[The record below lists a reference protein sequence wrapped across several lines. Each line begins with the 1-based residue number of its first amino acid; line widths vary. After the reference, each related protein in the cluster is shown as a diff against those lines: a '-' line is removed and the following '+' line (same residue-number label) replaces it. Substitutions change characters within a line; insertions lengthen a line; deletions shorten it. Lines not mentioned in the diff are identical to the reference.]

1 MLWIMLLAP
10 LVGAFLNGFVLRR
23 APKFV
28 SHLVAVGSMAV
39 AFAAA
44 VSVYLEMMRSGGE
57 PQVYFALN
65 WLDAGAFHA
74 PFQYIVDRLSGLMML
89 VVTGIGTLIHIYAGG
104 YMHEEEKT
112 YRFFAY
118 LNLFVFMMLQL
129 VMGDNLMVMF
139 VGWEGVGL
147 CSYLLIGY
155 WFHDD
160 KNAAA
165 GMKAFLVNRIGD
177 IGFLLGIFI
186 TYKHFGT
193 VSFSELREI
202 IGAGS
207 LDAVKVG
214 AIGWITLCLF
224 IGATGKSAQLPL
236 YVWLP
241 DAMAG
246 PTPVSALIHAA
257 TMVTAGIYMMT
268 RLNFMFYLAPMTMQV
283 VAVIGGLTAFFAA
296 TIALVQSD
304 IKKVLAYSTVSQ
316 LGYMVM
322 ACGVGAFEAGV
333 FHLFTHACFKALMF
347 LGAGSVIVAM
357 HHEQDMFKMGG
368 LRKYMPI
375 THLVFLVGVLAIIGM
390 PPFAGFFSKDEILWK
405 AFIGGGPLLWGL
417 GAVTAG
423 CTSFYMVRLLCLTF
437 YGDHRGG
444 HHDSH
449 ATSHNHS
456 QSHSQDNRHDHD
468 AHKTDH
474 SPGHHKPHETGVDMW
489 GPLVVLALLSAGV
502 GFLGVPHVLGGHNLF
517 EEYLKPVMLIPESAQ
532 EHWEFLDAT
541 YSHNLELGL
550 MAASVLIMLI
560 ASGTAIALY
569 GRGPASILTKWKT
582 SFAGTYSALA
592 NKYYVDEFYFAKIVQ
607 PVRDMA
613 EFLWAFIDVKVID
626 GAVNGAAELCSFMAG
641 SISFKMTGSVHRHA
655 MVLVVGLVCLLSVLV
670 FN

>member
-1 MLWIMLLAP
+1 MLWLMLLAP
-10 LVGAFLNGFVLRR
+10 LCGALVNGLFLRN
-23 APKFV
+23 APKIV
-28 SHLVAVGSMAV
+28 SHMVAVGAMLIS
-39 AFAAA
+39 FAAA
-44 VSVYLEMMRSGGE
+44 MSVYLVMMRDGGQ
-57 PQVYFALN
+57 PQTYLAFN
-65 WLDAGAFHA
+65 WLDAGGFHA
-74 PFQYIVDRLSGLMML
+74 PFKYIVDRLSGLMML

-104 YMHEEEKT
+104 YMHEEPST
-112 YRFFAY
+112 SRFFTY

-155 WFHDD
+155 WFQED

-177 IGFLLGIFI
+177 IGFLFGIFL
-186 TYKHFGT
+186 TYRHFGT
-193 VSFSELREI
+193 VSFTELRQL
-202 IGAGS
+202 IGETP
-207 LDAVKVG
+207 LEAVKIG
-214 AIGWITLCLF
+214 AIGWITFCLF

-268 RLNFMFYLAPMTMQV
+268 RLNFMFYLAPTTMH
-283 VAVIGGLTAFFAA
+283 VIAIVGGLTAFFAA
-296 TIALVQSD
+296 TIAIVQSD

-322 ACGVGAFEAGV
+322 ACGVGAFDAGV

-375 THLVFLVGVLAIIGM
+375 THLVFLIGVLAIIGM

-405 AFIGGGPLLWGL
+405 AFIGGGPALWLL

-437 YGDHRGG
+437 YGPHRGG
-444 HHDSH
+444 DPHHTNAEHAHGSH
-449 ATSHNHS
+449 A
-456 QSHSQDNRHDHD
+456 
-468 AHKTDH
+468 
-474 SPGHHKPHETGVDMW
+474 PHETGIDMW
-489 GPLVVLALLSAGV
+489 GPLVVLAILSSGV
-502 GFLGVPHVLGGHNLF
+502 GFLGVPHVLGGHNMF
-517 EEYLKPVMLIPESAQ
+517 GQYLKPVMMIPAAAR
-532 EHWEFLDAT
+532 EHWEFLEAS
-541 YSHNLELGL
+541 YAHSLELGL
-550 MAASVLIMLI
+550 MAASVAMMVI
-560 ASGTAIALY
+560 ASTAAVILY
-569 GRGPASILTKWKT
+569 GKGPKPVLGVWRKSWSRVYETL
-582 SFAGTYSALA
+582 S
-592 NKYYVDEFYFAKIVQ
+592 NKYWVDEFYSAKFVQ
-607 PVRDMA
+607 PMRDMA
-613 EFLWAFIDVKVID
+613 EFLWAFVDVKIVD
-626 GAVNGAAELCSFMAG
+626 GAVNGVAEFSRFIAG
-641 SISFKMTGSVHRHA
+641 SVSFKMTGSLHRHA

>member
-1 MLWIMLLAP
+1 MMLWIMLLAP
-10 LVGAFLNGFVLRR
+10 LVGAALNGLVLRK
-23 APKFV
+23 ASKTV
-28 SHLVAVGSMAV
+28 SHLVAVGAMAV
-39 AFAAA
+39 SFAAA
-44 VSVYLEMMRSGGE
+44 LSMYLGMMKQGGE
-57 PQVYFALN
+57 PTTYLAFD
-65 WLDAGAFHA
+65 WLDAGGFHA
-74 PFQYIVDRLSGLMML
+74 PFKYIVDRLSGLMML

-104 YMHEEEKT
+104 YMHEEKST
-112 YRFFAY
+112 ARFFSY

-177 IGFLLGIFI
+177 IGFLLGIFL

-202 IGAGS
+202 IGENT
-207 LDAVKVG
+207 LDAIHLG

-268 RLNFMFYLAPMTMQV
+268 RLNFMFYLAPTTMHV
-283 VAVIGGLTAFFAA
+283 VAVVGGLTALMAA
-296 TIALVQSD
+296 TIAIVQSD

-322 ACGVGAFEAGV
+322 ACGVGAFDAGV

-375 THLVFLVGVLAIIGM
+375 THIVFLIGVLAIIGM

-405 AFIGGGPLLWGL
+405 AFIGGGPLLWGV
-417 GAVTAG
+417 GAITAG

-437 YGDHRGG
+437 YGEHRGG
-444 HHDSH
+444 GHSSHGHDDHHGHNNHKADGHADSH
-449 ATSHNHS
+449 SH
-456 QSHSQDNRHDHD
+456 
-468 AHKTDH
+468 T
-474 SPGHHKPHETGVDMW
+474 PHETGVDMW
-489 GPLVVLALLSAGV
+489 GPLVILALMSAGV
-502 GFLGVPHVLGGHNLF
+502 GFLGVPHVLGGHNIF
-517 EEYLKPVMLIPESAQ
+517 AEYLKPIMLIPEAAE
-532 EHWEFLDAT
+532 EHWAFLEAS
-541 YSHNLELGL
+541 YSHSLEIGL
-550 MAASVLIMLI
+550 MAASVVIMLI
-560 ASGTAIALY
+560 ASGTAIVLY
-569 GRGPASILTKWKT
+569 GKGPKPVLDTWKKSMHGVYNT
-582 SFAGTYSALA
+582 LS
-592 NKYYVDEFYFAKIVQ
+592 NKYFVDEFYFAKIVQ

-613 EFLWAFIDVKVID
+613 EFLWAFVDVKIID
-626 GAVNGAAELCSFMAG
+626 GAVNGAGEFCRFIAG
-641 SISFKMTGSVHRHA
+641 TVSFKMTGSIHRHA
-655 MVLVVGLVCLLSVLV
+655 MVLVLGLVCLLSALV
-670 FN
+670 VN

>member
-1 MLWIMLLAP
+1 MLWLMLLAP
-10 LVGAFLNGFVLRR
+10 LCGAFLNGLVLRK
-23 APKFV
+23 APKLV
-28 SHLVAVGSMAV
+28 SHVVAVAAMAV
-39 AFAAA
+39 SFAAA
-44 VSVYLEMMRSGGE
+44 LTVYLGMMKSGGA
-57 PQVYFALN
+57 PQTYLAFD
-65 WLDAGAFHA
+65 WLDAGNFHA
-74 PFQYIVDRLSGLMML
+74 PFKYIVDRLSGLMML

-104 YMHEEEKT
+104 YMHEEKST
-112 YRFFAY
+112 YRFFTY

-177 IGFLLGIFI
+177 IGFLLGIFL
-186 TYKHFGT
+186 TYRHFGT
-193 VSFSELREI
+193 VSFTELRAL
-202 IGAGS
+202 IGEGT
-207 LDAVKVG
+207 LDAVKMG

-224 IGATGKSAQLPL
+224 VGATGKSAQLPL

-268 RLNFMFYLAPMTMQV
+268 RLNFMFYLAPMTMQIIAV
-283 VAVIGGLTAFFAA
+283 VGGLTAFFAA
-296 TIALVQSD
+296 TIAIVQSD

-375 THLVFLVGVLAIIGM
+375 THIVFLIGVLAIIGM

-405 AFIGGGPLLWGL
+405 AFIGGGPLLWTV
-417 GAVTAG
+417 GAITAG

-437 YGDHRGG
+437 YGEHRGG
-444 HHDSH
+444 HHDDHHDDHHHKDH
-449 ATSHNHS
+449 AHNK
-456 QSHSQDNRHDHD
+456 D
-468 AHKTDH
+468 AHQGH
-474 SPGHHKPHETGVDMW
+474 GHHTPHETGVDMW
-489 GPLVVLALLSAGV
+489 GPLVVLAIMSAGV
-502 GFLGVPHVLGGHNLF
+502 GFLGIPHVLGGHNLF
-517 EEYLKPVMLIPESAQ
+517 EAYLKPVILIPEAAK
-532 EHWEFLDAT
+532 EHWEFLHAS
-541 YSHNLELGL
+541 YSHSLEIAL
-550 MAASVLIMLI
+550 MAGSVVIMLI
-560 ASGTAIALY
+560 ASTTAVVLY
-569 GRGPASILTKWKT
+569 GKGPKPVLATWK
-582 SFAGTYSALA
+582 SKCARAFDVLS

-613 EFLWAFIDVKVID
+613 DFLWAFVDVKIVD
-626 GAVNGAAELCSFMAG
+626 GAVNGAAEFSRFIAG
-641 SISFKMTGSVHRHA
+641 TISFKMSGSVHRHA
-655 MVLVVGLVCLLSVLV
+655 MVLVIGLVCLLSALV

>member
-1 MLWIMLLAP
+1 MLLAP
-10 LVGAFLNGFVLRR
+10 LCGAFVNGLLLRK
-23 APKFV
+23 APKIV
-28 SHLVAVGSMAV
+28 SHVVAVAAMAV
-39 AFAAA
+39 SFVAALTM
-44 VSVYLEMMRSGGE
+44 YLGMMKSGGE
-57 PQVYFALN
+57 PQTYLAFD
-65 WLDAGAFHA
+65 WLDAGNFHA
-74 PFQYIVDRLSGLMML
+74 PFKYIVDRLSGLMML

-104 YMHEEEKT
+104 YMHEEKST
-112 YRFFAY
+112 YRFFTY

-177 IGFLLGIFI
+177 IGFLLGIFL

-193 VSFSELREI
+193 VSFTELRAL
-202 IGAGS
+202 IGEGT
-207 LDAVKVG
+207 LDAVKLG

-224 IGATGKSAQLPL
+224 VGATGKSAQLPL

-268 RLNFMFYLAPMTMQV
+268 RLNFMFYLAPHTMQIIAV
-283 VAVIGGLTAFFAA
+283 VGALTAFFAA
-296 TIALVQSD
+296 TIAVVQSD

-322 ACGVGAFEAGV
+322 ACGVGAFDAGV

-375 THLVFLVGVLAIIGM
+375 THIVFLIGVLAIIGM

-405 AFIGGGPLLWGL
+405 AYIGGGPLLWGI
-417 GAVTAG
+417 GAITAG

-437 YGDHRGG
+437 YGEHRGG
-444 HHDSH
+444 HHDEH
-449 ATSHNHS
+449 HGAHGNHKA
-456 QSHSQDNRHDHD
+456 DH
-468 AHKTDH
+468 
-474 SPGHHKPHETGVDMW
+474 HHHTPHETGVDMW
-489 GPLVVLALLSAGV
+489 GPLVVLAIMSAGV
-502 GFLGVPHVLGGHNLF
+502 GFLGVPHILGGHNIF
-517 EEYLKPVMLIPESAQ
+517 AEYLSPVLLIPENAK
-532 EHWEFLDAT
+532 EHWEFLEAS
-541 YSHNLELGL
+541 YPHSLEFGL
-550 MAASVLIMLI
+550 MGASVAMMLI
-560 ASGTAIALY
+560 ASTTAVVLY
-569 GRGPASILTKWKT
+569 GKGPKPVLAQWKT
-582 SFAGTYSALA
+582 KCSKTFDVLS
-592 NKYYVDEFYFAKIVQ
+592 NKYYIDEFYFAKIVQ

-613 EFLWAFIDVKVID
+613 EFLWAFVDVKVVD
-626 GAVNGAAELCSFMAG
+626 GAVNGVAELSRFIAG
-641 SISFKMTGSVHRHA
+641 TLSFKMSGSVHRHA
-655 MVLVVGLVCLLSVLV
+655 MVMAIGLVCLLTALV

>member
-1 MLWIMLLAP
+1 MTALWIMLLAP
-10 LVGAFLNGFVLRR
+10 LVGAALNGLLLRKS
-23 APKFV
+23 PKIV
-28 SHLVAVGSMAV
+28 SHLVAVGAMTVS
-39 AFAAA
+39 FAAA
-44 VSVYLEMMRSGGE
+44 VSVFLNMLKNGGE
-57 PQVYFALN
+57 PQTYLAFE
-65 WLDAGAFHA
+65 WLDAGGFHA
-74 PFQYIVDRLSGLMML
+74 PFKYIVDRLSGLMML

-104 YMHEEEKT
+104 YMHEESTT
-112 YRFFAY
+112 YRFFTY

-160 KNAAA
+160 NNAAA

-177 IGFLLGIFI
+177 IGFLFGIFL
-186 TYKHFGT
+186 TYRHFGT
-193 VSFSELREI
+193 VSFSELREM
-202 IGAGS
+202 IGAGA
-207 LDAVKVG
+207 LDAVKLG

-224 IGATGKSAQLPL
+224 VGATGKSAQLPL

-268 RLNFMFYLAPMTMQV
+268 RLNFMFYLAPMTMQIIAIV
-283 VAVIGGLTAFFAA
+283 GAMTALFAA

-316 LGYMVM
+316 LGYMVL

-368 LRKYMPI
+368 LRKYMPV
-375 THLVFLVGVLAIIGM
+375 THAVFLVGVLAIIGM

-405 AFIGGGPLLWGL
+405 AYIGGGPVIWGL
-417 GAVTAG
+417 GAVAAG

-437 YGDHRGG
+437 YGEHRGG
-444 HHDSH
+444 GHGDH
-449 ATSHNHS
+449 
-456 QSHSQDNRHDHD
+456 HD
-468 AHKTDH
+468 AHAVHAKKEHHDH
-474 SPGHHKPHETGVDMW
+474 SSHHEPHETGPDMW
-489 GPLVVLALLSAGV
+489 GPLVILAIMSAGV
-502 GFLGVPHVLGGHNLF
+502 GFLGVPHVLGGHNIF
-517 EEYLKPVMLIPESAQ
+517 EEYLKPVIMIPEAAK
-532 EHWEFLDAT
+532 EHWEFLEAS
-541 YSHNLELGL
+541 YSHSLEIGL
-550 MAASVLIMLI
+550 MVASVVIMI
-560 ASGTAIALY
+560 MASGTAIVLY
-569 GRGPASILTKWKT
+569 GRGPAAVLGKWKASLPRVYDT
-582 SFAGTYSALA
+582 LS
-592 NKYYVDEFYFAKIVQ
+592 NKYYVDEFYFANIVQ
-607 PVRDMA
+607 PVRDTA
-613 EFLWAFIDVKVID
+613 EFLWSFVDVKIVD
-626 GAVNGAAELCSFMAG
+626 GAVNGVGEMCKFIAG
-641 SISFKMTGSVHRHA
+641 SVSFKMTGSVHRHA

-670 FN
+670 IN

>member
-1 MLWIMLLAP
+1 MMLWIMLLAP
-10 LVGAFLNGFVLRR
+10 LFGAALNGLVLRK
-23 APKFV
+23 APKIV
-28 SHLVAVGSMAV
+28 SHLVAVAAMAIS
-39 AFAAA
+39 FAAA
-44 VSVYLEMMRSGGE
+44 LMTFLDMMKTGGE
-57 PQVYFALN
+57 AKTYLAFD
-65 WLDAGAFHA
+65 WLDAGGFHA
-74 PFQYIVDRLSGLMML
+74 PFKYIVDRLSGLMML

-104 YMHEEEKT
+104 YMHEEKST
-112 YRFFAY
+112 ARFFSY

-177 IGFLLGIFI
+177 IGFLLGIFL

-193 VSFSELREI
+193 VSFSELKEM
-202 IGAGS
+202 IGGNT
-207 LDAVKVG
+207 LDAVHMG
-214 AIGWITLCLF
+214 AIGWITICLF

-268 RLNFMFYLAPMTMQV
+268 RLNFMFYLAPLTMQIIAIV
-283 VAVIGGLTAFFAA
+283 GGLTALMAA
-296 TIALVQSD
+296 TIAIVQSD

-322 ACGVGAFEAGV
+322 ACGVGAFDAGV

-368 LRKYMPI
+368 LRKYMPV

-405 AFIGGGPLLWGL
+405 SYIGGGPALWGI
-417 GAVTAG
+417 GAITAG

-437 YGDHRGG
+437 YGEHRGG
-444 HHDSH
+444 GHAEHGHDDHHGHADHKSH
-449 ATSHNHS
+449 
-456 QSHSQDNRHDHD
+456 
-468 AHKTDH
+468 
-474 SPGHHKPHETGVDMW
+474 GHGDGHGHTPHETGVDMW
-489 GPLVVLALLSAGV
+489 GPLVILAIMSAGV
-502 GFLGVPHVLGGHNLF
+502 GFLGVPHVLGGHNIF
-517 EEYLKPVMLIPESAQ
+517 AEYLKPVMLIPEAAE
-532 EHWEFLDAT
+532 EHWAFLEGT
-541 YSHNLELGL
+541 YSHSLEIGL
-550 MAASVLIMLI
+550 MAASVVVMLI
-560 ASGTAIALY
+560 ASGTAVVLY
-569 GRGPASILTKWKT
+569 GRGPKPVLDSWKKSMSGVYNT
-582 SFAGTYSALA
+582 LW
-592 NKYYVDEFYFAKIVQ
+592 NKYFVDEFYFAKIVQ
-607 PVRDMA
+607 PVRDIA
-613 EFLWAFIDVKVID
+613 EFLWAFVDVKIID
-626 GAVNGAAELCSFMAG
+626 GAVNGAAEFCRFIAG
-641 SISFKMTGSVHRHA
+641 AVSFKMTGSIHRHA
-655 MVLVVGLVCLLSVLV
+655 MVLVLGLVCLLSALV
-670 FN
+670 VN

>member
-10 LVGAFLNGFVLRR
+10 LVGAALNGLLLR
-23 APKFV
+23 KMSKGV
-28 SHLVAVGSMAV
+28 SHLVGVLAMATS
-39 AFAAA
+39 FAAA
-44 VSVYLEMMRSGGE
+44 VSLFLNFMHAGGQ
-57 PQVYFALN
+57 PQTFLAFDWLN
-65 WLDAGAFHA
+65 AGGFHA
-74 PFQYIVDRLSGLMML
+74 PFKYMVDRLSGMMML

-112 YRFFAY
+112 YRFFTY

-155 WFHDD
+155 WFSDD

-177 IGFLLGIFI
+177 IGFLLAIFL

-193 VSFSELREI
+193 VSFSELKEL
-202 IGAGS
+202 IGTGT
-207 LDAVKVG
+207 LDAVKLG

-224 IGATGKSAQLPL
+224 VGATGKSAQLPL

-257 TMVTAGIYMMT
+257 TMVTAGIFMMT
-268 RLNFMFYLAPMTMQV
+268 RLNFMFYLAPHTMTV
-283 VAVIGGLTAFFAA
+283 IAVIGGLTAFFAA
-296 TIALVQSD
+296 TIAFVQSD

-322 ACGVGAFEAGV
+322 ACGVGAFDAGV

-375 THLVFLVGVLAIIGM
+375 THVVFLIGVLAIIGM

-405 AFIGGGPLLWGL
+405 AFIGGGPWLWGL

-437 YGDHRGG
+437 YGPHRGG
-444 HHDSH
+444 G
-449 ATSHNHS
+449 
-456 QSHSQDNRHDHD
+456 HDHHHGHAKD
-468 AHKTDH
+468 DH
-474 SPGHHKPHETGVDMW
+474 HHEPHETGPVMW
-489 GPLVVLALLSAGV
+489 APLVILALMSAGV
-502 GFLGVPHVLGGHNLF
+502 GFLGVPHVLGGHNIF
-517 EEYLKPVMLIPESAQ
+517 AHYLEPVMLIPAQ
-532 EHWEFLDAT
+532 AKDHWAFLTAE
-541 YSHNLELGL
+541 YSHTLEMGL
-550 MAASVLIMLI
+550 MAASVVMMIV
-560 ASGTAIALY
+560 ASSAAVALY
-569 GRGPASILTKWKT
+569 ARGPAASLAKWKA
-582 SFAGTYSALA
+582 SFSGVYNTLW
-592 NKYYVDEFYFAKIVQ
+592 NKYFVDEFYFAAVVK
-607 PVRDMA
+607 PVREMS
-613 EFLWAFIDVKVID
+613 EFLWAFVDVKIID
-626 GAVNGAAELCSFMAG
+626 GVVNGTAELCQFMAG
-641 SISFKMTGSVHRHA
+641 AMSFKMSGSMHRHA

>member
-1 MLWIMLLAP
+1 MLLWIMLLAP
-10 LVGAFLNGFVLRR
+10 LVGAIINGLFLRR
-23 APKFV
+23 ASKNV
-28 SHLVAVGSMAV
+28 SHLVGVLAMATAFASAVGLFMQ
-39 AFAAA
+39 F
-44 VSVYLEMMRSGGE
+44 MNQGGE
-57 PQVYFALN
+57 PQTFLAMD
-65 WLDAGAFHA
+65 WLKAGGFEA
-74 PFQYIVDRLSGLMML
+74 PFKYMVDRLSGMMML

-104 YMHEEEKT
+104 YMHEEPKT
-112 YRFFAY
+112 YRFFTY

-155 WFHDD
+155 WFSDD

-177 IGFLLGIFI
+177 IGFLFGIFL

-193 VSFSELREI
+193 VSFSELREL
-202 IGAGS
+202 IGGS
-207 LDAVKVG
+207 PLDAVKLG
-214 AIGWITLCLF
+214 AIGWITLCF
-224 IGATGKSAQLPL
+224 FVGATGKSAQLPL
-236 YVWLP
+236 YIWLP

-257 TMVTAGIYMMT
+257 TMVTAGIFMMT
-268 RLNFMFYLAPMTMQV
+268 RLNFMFYLAPSTMS
-283 VAVIGGLTAFFAA
+283 VIATVGGLTAFFAA
-296 TIALVQSD
+296 TIAIVQSD

-322 ACGVGAFEAGV
+322 ACGVGAFDAGA
-333 FHLFTHACFKALMF
+333 FHLLTHACFKALMF

-375 THLVFLVGVLAIIGM
+375 THFVFLIGVLAIIGM

-405 AFIGGGPLLWGL
+405 TFIGGGPVLWAL

-437 YGDHRGG
+437 YGAHRGADHGG
-444 HHDSH
+444 HHG
-449 ATSHNHS
+449 
-456 QSHSQDNRHDHD
+456 HDHHD
-468 AHKTDH
+468 AHAH
-474 SPGHHKPHETGVDMW
+474 AGHGDHKPHETGPVMW
-489 GPLVVLALLSAGV
+489 APLVILAIMSAGV
-502 GFLGVPHVLGGHNLF
+502 GFLGVPHVLGGHNVF
-517 EEYLKPVMLIPESAQ
+517 AEYLEPVLMIPAQ
-532 EHWEFLDAT
+532 AKENWSFLEAEHPH
-541 YSHNLELGL
+541 SLEMGL

-560 ASGTAIALY
+560 ASSTAIALY
-569 GRGPASILTKWKT
+569 GKGPAPVLAKWKKR
-582 SFAGTYSALA
+582 FAGLYDTLW
-592 NKYYVDEFYFAKIVQ
+592 NKYFVDEFYFAVFVK
-607 PVRDMA
+607 PLREMS
-613 EFLWAFIDVKVID
+613 EFLWAFVDVKIID
-626 GAVNGAAELCSFMAG
+626 GMVNGAAEFCRFIAG
-641 SISFKMTGSVHRHA
+641 TLSFKMSGSIHRHA

>member
-1 MLWIMLLAP
+1 MMLWIMLLAP
-10 LVGAFLNGFVLRR
+10 LVGAFINGLVLRKS
-23 APKFV
+23 PKIV
-28 SHLVAVGSMAV
+28 SHLVAVGAMAIS
-39 AFAAA
+39 FAAA
-44 VSVYLEMMRSGGE
+44 VSIYISMMQNGGE
-57 PQVYFALN
+57 AQTYLAFD
-65 WLDAGAFHA
+65 WLDAGSFHA
-74 PFQYIVDRLSGLMML
+74 PFKYVVDRLSGLMML
-89 VVTGIGTLIHIYAGG
+89 VVTGVGTLIHIYAGG
-104 YMHEEEKT
+104 YMHEEQST
-112 YRFFAY
+112 YRFFTY

-177 IGFLLGIFI
+177 IGFLLGIFL

-193 VSFSELREI
+193 VSFSELREL
-202 IGAGS
+202 IGEGA
-207 LDAVKVG
+207 LDAVKMS
-214 AIGWITLCLF
+214 AIGWITICLF
-224 IGATGKSAQLPL
+224 IGATGKSAQIPL

-257 TMVTAGIYMMT
+257 TMVTAGVYMMT
-268 RLNFMFYLAPMTMQV
+268 RLNFMFYLAPTTMHV
-283 VAVIGGLTAFFAA
+283 IAVIGGMTALFAA
-296 TIALVQSD
+296 TIAIVQSD

-375 THLVFLVGVLAIIGM
+375 THFVFLIGVLAIIGM

-405 AFIGGGPLLWGL
+405 AFIGGGPALWGV
-417 GAVTAG
+417 GVFTAG

-437 YGDHRGG
+437 YGEHRGG
-444 HHDSH
+444 HSHHDH
-449 ATSHNHS
+449 KAHDGHEDHHDHKVHTSHGHGHS
-456 QSHSQDNRHDHD
+456 H
-468 AHKTDH
+468 T
-474 SPGHHKPHETGVDMW
+474 PHETGINMW
-489 GPLVVLALLSAGV
+489 GPLVILAGLSATV

-517 EEYLKPVMLIPESAQ
+517 EAYLKPVMLIPEAAQ
-532 EHWEFLDAT
+532 EHWEFLEGT
-541 YSHNLELGL
+541 YSHSLEIGL
-550 MAASVLIMLI
+550 MAASVIVMLI
-560 ASGTAIALY
+560 ASSAAIVLY
-569 GRGPASILTKWKT
+569 GRGPKPILTTWRN
-582 SFAGTYSALA
+582 SFSGVYNTLS
-592 NKYYVDEFYFAKIVQ
+592 NKYFVDEFYFAKIVQ
-607 PVRDMA
+607 PVRDIA
-613 EFLWAFIDVKVID
+613 EFLWAFVDVKIVD
-626 GAVNGAAELCSFMAG
+626 GAVNGVAELSRFLAG
-641 SISFKMTGSVHRHA
+641 TISFKMTGSVHRHA
-655 MVLVVGLVCLLSVLV
+655 MVLVVGLVCLLSVIV